1 VEEHT
6 GFPSTWRVLIARQE
20 PVPEPQMG
28 GQLRAPTVLE
38 GEVSIPKF
46 DYDEMFDCESFTELS
61 EVFKSE
67 NGKLCKDRRG
77 RQIMETVV
85 RNESR
90 ENAAWIEKT
99 ILPFLVLPKNGSKLF
114 YQIRE
119 SQQTQSMF
127 ILLLTGA
134 PSLTAKLFW

>member
-1 VEEHT
+1 
-6 GFPSTWRVLIARQE
+6 
-20 PVPEPQMG
+20 MG